1 MRSTKSRK
9 KQKARKQGNRH
20 SKIIPKRSETEKQNK
35 LALQFKL
42 TDSSSHVLSF
52 AYSCHLLQ
60 FPLLRSPSFSFSS
73 PSTSIYASNSN
84 SSPSPSPS
92 PPPPSSSS
100 SILFPH
106 TTNSLRVRGIMVAG
120 AKTRKAASIPVA
132 DCSSYSWSDQTINVE
147 LRLVHQT
154 WPPNCKP
161 VDAHV
166 CLATT
171 KVQYVRSRE
180 STQQWPA

>member
-1 MRSTKSRK
+1 MC
-9 KQKARKQGNRH
+9 
-20 SKIIPKRSETEKQNK
+20 
-35 LALQFKL
+35 F
-42 TDSSSHVLSF
+42 
-52 AYSCHLLQ
+52 HLLILVI
-60 FPLLRSPSFSFSS
+60 FFFNFLFCVLRRSPFLPLLPLSMPL
-73 PSTSIYASNSN
+73 TLTLLLLLLLLLLL
-84 SSPSPSPS
+84 
-92 PPPPSSSS
+92 PSSSS